1 MKNLWILWID
11 VVGGKSDDNV
21 KIMEEITLQFTFNK

>member
-1 MKNLWILWID
+1 MKNLRILWID
-11 VVGGKSDDNV
+11 VVGSKSDDNV